1 MKAVPWT
8 LLIAFISVTA
18 LADRTRAARPGVIVP
33 PSAVDNNSSCDIG
46 TFPAATLLLP
56 YFEVEAR
63 KHVNDAGNTIFS
75 VVNTSPKPQIA
86 RVTIWTDYGYPALW
100 FNLFLTGYDVASI
113 SLYDVIANGKLPETT
128 SAAQPGARSR
138 PNDANPNIVSIEECA
153 SLGGPLPQ
161 TTIDGVVALLTSGA
175 SDGECRLG
183 GTHPMA
189 VGYVTVDVVNS
200 CTKTSP
206 LDPDYYAK
214 ALLFDNVLTGDYE
227 RIVPDKLVG
236 NYAGGNPLVHIRAI
250 PEGGPAGSVTTGLPY
265 TFYDRMTPPSARHI
279 DRRQPLPSTF
289 AARYIEGGTAA
300 FHTEY
305 TMWREATTA
314 AAAGCVS
321 ANANVPYVSIVRYD
335 DYENPTVGSG
345 ARSFPVA
352 ASASTASSSFPPRLG
367 VSVSGWMLIN
377 LDNSA
382 GVSAASPFSVARP
395 SQNWIVIK
403 MQAEGRYGVEYDA
416 TALGNGCTNP
426 LQQGGVSK

>member
-1 MKAVPWT
+1 MKAFPW
-8 LLIAFISVTA
+8 LFAFISATA
-18 LADRTRAARPGVIVP
+18 LAGTTRPVRPAAIPPG
-33 PSAVDNNSSCDIG
+33 SAGNNASCDIG

-63 KHVNDAGNTIFS
+63 KHVADAGNTIFS
-75 VVNTSPKPQIA
+75 VVNTSRQPQIA

-100 FNLFLTGYDVASI
+100 FNLFLTGYDAASI
-113 SLYDVIANGKLPETT
+113 SLYDVIANGVLPQT
-128 SAAQPGARSR
+128 SSSVQVGARSR
-138 PNDANPNIVSIEECA
+138 PNDANPNIVSIDDCA

-161 TTIDGVVALLTSGA
+161 TTIDSLVALLSAGTA
-175 SDGECRLG
+175 EGECHYG
-183 GTHPMA
+183 GNHPMA
-189 VGYVTVDVVNS
+189 AGYVTVDVVNS
-200 CTKTSP
+200 CTKVSP

-227 RIVPDKLVG
+227 RVVPDKSIG

-250 PEGGPAGSVTTGLPY
+250 PEGGPAGSVSAGLPY
-265 TFYDRMTPPSARHI
+265 TFYDRMTPRAGRHI

-305 TMWREATTA
+305 TMWREAATA
-314 AAAGCVS
+314 ASAGCVS
-321 ANANVPYVSIVRYD
+321 ANASVPYVSIVRFD
-335 DYENPTVGSG
+335 EYENPTVGSG
-345 ARSFPVA
+345 PGAFAVA
-352 ASASTASSSFPPRLG
+352 AAAATTSSAFPPRVG
-367 VSVSGWMLIN
+367 VSVSGWMFLE
-377 LDNSA
+377 LDNRA
-382 GVSAASPFSVARP
+382 GVSASSPYSVARP

-426 LQQGGVSK
+426 LQQGGVAK